1 MKNIWYFEKTI
12 TDDNDMCFRNT
23 GIKRDEYLEI
33 SDNLETI
40 RNTFQRTKNQALAV
54 YLFWQVWEVFIVQL
68 VKENLNGT

>member
-1 MKNIWYFEKTI
+1 MKNVWYFEKTI
-12 TDDNDMCFRNT
+12 TDDNDMCFWNT
-23 GIKRDEYLEI
+23 GIRDEFLEI

-54 YLFWQVWEVFIVQL
+54 YLFWQVWEVFMVQR